1 MWIWKKT
8 KLGEAEPRMGPN
20 GLERKKGGND
30 AGKPCIDF
38 EKGKCPRNKCS
49 FKHAKG
55 DRQPRRSERVV
66 GGALSHPPREPA
78 RALTEPLLAPKRT
91 VKNHGPRRA
100 VRMFPERTSGSCCG
114 VRLSCGSV

>member
-1 MWIWKKT
+1 LLVTRKPRVTSSKT
-8 KLGEAEPRMGPN
+8 RLVRFECKLGEAEPRMGPN

-55 DRQPRRSERVV
+55 D
-66 GGALSHPPREPA
+66 PA
-78 RALTEPLLAPKRT
+78 E
-91 VKNHGPRRA
+91 
-100 VRMFPERTSGSCCG
+100 EE
-114 VRLSCGSV
+114 